1 MVAALWVLAGA
12 ALGLL
17 SLIVLWIMYLAVM
30 ALQRARDAGAL
41 SPFAM
46 RAGQALLAVG
56 IVWDVLCNLLPVT
69 VIFMELPRE
78 ATVSARLR
86 RLVRGPDGWR
96 RRLAVWYAAVLLNP
110 FSPGG
115 PHIEIPQ

>member
-1 MVAALWVLAGA
+1 MICALWALAA
-12 ALGLL
+12 AGLGLL
-17 SLIVLWIMYLAVM
+17 SLAVLWVMYLAVM
-30 ALQRARDAGAL
+30 ALQRARDAGVL
-41 SPFAM
+41 SPFAT

-56 IVWDVLCNLLPVT
+56 TVWDALCNLLPVT
-69 VIFMELPRE
+69 VIFVEWPRE

-86 RLVRGPDGWR
+86 RLVQSPPGWR
-96 RRLAVWYAAVLLNP
+96 RRLAVWYAVVLLNP